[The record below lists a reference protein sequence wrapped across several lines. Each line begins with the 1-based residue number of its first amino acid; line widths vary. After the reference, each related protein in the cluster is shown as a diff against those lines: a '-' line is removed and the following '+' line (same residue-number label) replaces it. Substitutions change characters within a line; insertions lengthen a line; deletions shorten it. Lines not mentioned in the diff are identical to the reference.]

1 MCSIYSSASTSGSLL
16 SARTTSSIHLF
27 QGSVSLIMRSKKDQQ
42 ISEAQS
48 VANIDSRLSLDVV
61 GRERALTQAEDSE
74 SLIWIV
80 LDLVIDFPK
89 LALMSLLTS
98 VSCWFRKKRQHY
110 LSDEFLGG
118 TDEPGPHRSS

>member
-1 MCSIYSSASTSGSLL
+1 
-16 SARTTSSIHLF
+16 
-27 QGSVSLIMRSKKDQQ
+27 MRGKKHQQ

-48 VANIDSRLSLDVV
+48 LANIDSLLSFDFV

-74 SLIWIV
+74 SLVWIV

-98 VSCWFRKKRQHY
+98 IRCWLRKKRQHY
-110 LSDEFLGG
+110 LSDEFFGG
-118 TDEPGPHRSS
+118 N